1 MARPLATSKQSV
13 NLAGSS
19 SSAPAPGSRIR
30 RDPPPVVVKELVIR
44 GRSERDT
51 RTVVIGISLFVL
63 TLVVIV
69 MGFAIYGGW
78 NPRQVVLRFD

>member
-13 NLAGSS
+13 DLG
-19 SSAPAPGSRIR
+19 APEVRASRIR
-30 RDPPPVVVKELVIR
+30 RDPPPAPVKELVIR
-44 GRSERDT
+44 GRGERDT
-51 RTVVIGISLFVL
+51 RTVVIGISLFVT

-78 NPRQVVLRFD
+78 NPRDVVLRFD

>member
-1 MARPLATSKQSV
+1 MARPLATSKPSV
-13 NLAGSS
+13 NLASDEVRV
-19 SSAPAPGSRIR
+19 SRIR
-30 RDPPPVVVKELVIR
+30 REPPPAQVKELVIR

-51 RTVVIGISLFVL
+51 RTVVIGISLFVA

-78 NPRQVVLRFD
+78 NPRDVVLRFD

>member
-13 NLAGSS
+13 NLAGSA
-19 SSAPAPGSRIR
+19 APAPGSRIR
-30 RDPPPVVVKELVIR
+30 RDPPPAVKELVIR

-51 RTVVIGISLFVL
+51 RTVVIGISLFVA

-78 NPRQVVLRFD
+78 NPRDVVLRFD